1 MSYPLVYCGRDRSRP
16 YGGQRKERNQ
26 KNFYYPGC
34 AADEG
39 GIEYVYYLDAF
50 HLESDNLEWKW

>member
-34 AADEG
+34 ALAGKTEG
-39 GIEYVYYLDAF
+39 AYI
-50 HLESDNLEWKW
+50 